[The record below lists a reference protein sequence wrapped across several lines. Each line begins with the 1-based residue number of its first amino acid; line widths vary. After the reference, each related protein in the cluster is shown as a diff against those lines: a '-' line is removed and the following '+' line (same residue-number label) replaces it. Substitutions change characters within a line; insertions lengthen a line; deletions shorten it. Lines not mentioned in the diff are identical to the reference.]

1 MTLKQLYFNSPRFIE
16 PFGNFLTHYLA
27 FFCEPFGYSFEALLI
42 SEKNKSVD
50 REASEIEFS

>member
-1 MTLKQLYFNSPRFIE
+1 VGVITPTTADFINT
-16 PFGNFLTHYLA
+16 PSLA
-27 FFCEPFGYSFEALLI
+27 FFSEPFGYSFEALLI